1 MSFLDRIFKGKK
13 KGPVDLVADA
23 LEGIIEKA
31 DFQLSFDMDEKDN
44 TIKVDFFGE
53 DEELL
58 TKKNGQLLD
67 SLQMYLTRV
76 IQHKQFE
83 DRYYVAANV
92 GSFREDFENN
102 LMKQAEK
109 LKNAVLSKSKPS
121 YFDPLSAKN
130 RRLVHQFFSDDKE
143 VETISIGN
151 GDYKKIKLIVKG
163 SAKPYK
169 KSGPRKPA
177 GKPYSKNATPRNAGN
192 SENTGNAGNV
202 SEDPSENRSEEPSEN
217 KSEEVNYNTLEHN
230 VDSQSETNYN
240 K

>member
-13 KGPVDLVADA
+13 KGAVDLVADA

-31 DFQLSFDMDEKDN
+31 DFQLSFDMSEKDN
-44 TIKVDFFGE
+44 TISIDFFGE
-53 DEELL
+53 DEDFL

-67 SLQMYLTRV
+67 SVQMYLTRV

-83 DRYYVAANV
+83 DRYYVSANV
-92 GSFREDFENN
+92 GSFREDFEAN

-109 LKNAVLSKSKPS
+109 LKQSVLSKNKPA

-151 GDYKKIKLIVKG
+151 GDYKKIKLVIKG
-163 SAKPYK
+163 SAKSYK
-169 KSGPRKPA
+169 KSGPGRQNN
-177 GKPYSKNATPRNAGN
+177 KPYKKKETK
-192 SENTGNAGNV
+192 ENT
-202 SEDPSENRSEEPSEN
+202 SEEKEI
-217 KSEEVNYNTLEHN
+217 NYNTAEHN
-230 VDSQSETNYN
+230 VDSQSEANYN

>member
-44 TIKVDFFGE
+44 TIKIDFFGE
-53 DEELL
+53 DENLL
-58 TKKNGQLLD
+58 TQKNGQLLD
-67 SLQMYLTRV
+67 SLQMFLIRI

-83 DRYYVAANV
+83 DRYYVTANV
-92 GSFREDFENN
+92 GSFREDFEAN

-109 LKNAVLSKSKPS
+109 LKKAVLSKNKPA

-143 VETISIGN
+143 VEAISIGN
-151 GDYKKIKLIVKG
+151 SDYKKIKLVIKG
-163 SAKPYK
+163 STKNFKKPEPRRAEKKPYNK
-169 KSGPRKPA
+169 KETSGR
-177 GKPYSKNATPRNAGN
+177 T
-192 SENTGNAGNV
+192 
-202 SEDPSENRSEEPSEN
+202 
-217 KSEEVNYNTLEHN
+217 SEEVNYNTLAHN

>member
-13 KGPVDLVADA
+13 KGAVDLVADA

-44 TIKVDFFGE
+44 TIKIDFFGE
-53 DEELL
+53 DEGLL
-58 TKKNGQLLD
+58 TQKNGQLLD
-67 SLQMYLTRV
+67 SLQMFLIRI

-83 DRYYVAANV
+83 DRYYVAGNV
-92 GSFREDFENN
+92 GSFREDFEAN

-109 LKNAVLSKSKPS
+109 LKKAVLSKSKPA

-143 VETISIGN
+143 VEAISIGN
-151 GDYKKIKLIVKG
+151 SDYKKIKLVVKG
-163 SAKPYK
+163 SSKVFKKPE
-169 KSGPRKPA
+169 PRKAGQKPA
-177 GKPYSKNATPRNAGN
+177 NKKVDSGN
-192 SENTGNAGNV
+192 RG
-202 SEDPSENRSEEPSEN
+202 
-217 KSEEVNYNTLEHN
+217 EEVNYNTLEHN